1 LQGSSRTPEALGGE
15 RSYQPVRSPAPL
27 G

>member
-1 LQGSSRTPEALGGE
+1 PEALGGE